1 MPLYHLFDVETIQG
15 GDGLAWKNTIV
26 FNDLIYGECSGKT
39 LKRIKEEHY
48 QFFRGKFSRR
58 RALTSFVHQNIP
70 EAPLPL

>member
-1 MPLYHLFDVETIQG
+1 MPLHHLFDVETTQG

-26 FNDLIYGECSGKT
+26 FNDLVYDECSGKT
-39 LKRIKEEHY
+39 LKRIKE
-48 QFFRGKFSRR
+48 FSRR